1 MRRLMLCAGIAAVAL
16 LGQCPDIEFF
26 SARTVITTDLSSQ
39 TAIGVLYLHP
49 GKFVAGRYNLFSPN
63 KLMEVIPNYQRHMV
77 NCFQKKSFDTVT
89 PSAKDYSA
97 GAGSQLAL
105 AADLDNNELFG
116 VIWLG
121 YQRSSVQVHLVK
133 MLGLAVGT
141 QSYTVGMNAAS
152 ALFADVNGD
161 GFDDLLV
168 VNAGTFSASSIGSVS
183 VLLGNGDGTF
193 RSAVEYPVGNNSTA
207 IATGDFNGDGKLDI
221 AVANSGENHISILAG
236 NGDGTFKAATTVN
249 TNGRPVALAAADL
262 NGDGKLDLV
271 VLSFGLMG
279 TNTYSVLIGNGDG
292 TFKAPM
298 DTTLA
303 AGGTYVAVGDF
314 NLDGKADLAISH
326 FNANTVSVFSG
337 KGDGTFGSER
347 LYLVGTNPGALVIQ
361 DVNGDGKPDIV
372 VANGSSSVLL
382 ADPGSAG
389 ITTLLGNG
397 DGTFQA
403 APSLPAGNEPAGVVA
418 VDVNGDGKTDAVV
431 SNQFGG
437 ELDVYLNDGKGGFG
451 QPRRIAVTG
460 LNGNTTSAFGIAA
473 ADFNGDGKIDVALA
487 DGINQDV
494 TVLAG
499 NGDGDFN
506 PLTSVAMPAGAVS
519 LTAADF
525 NGDG

>member
-1 MRRLMLCAGIAAVAL
+1 MRRLMLSAGIAAVAL

-168 VNAGTFSASSIGSVS
+168 VNAGAFSASSIGSVS

-193 RSAVEYPVGNNSTA
+193 RAPTAFALGSRST
-207 IATGDFNGDGKLDI
+207 G
-221 AVANSGENHISILAG
+221 
-236 NGDGTFKAATTVN
+236 
-249 TNGRPVALAAADL
+249 LAAADL
-262 NGDGKLDLV
+262 NGDQRDDLIV
-271 VLSFGLMG
+271 PSYDGG
-279 TNTYSVLIGNGDG
+279 SISV
-292 TFKAPM
+292 M
-298 DTTLA
+298 LA
-303 AGGTYVAVGDF
+303 ARVAWFAASKSASLGTGG
-314 NLDGKADLAISH
+314 
-326 FNANTVSVFSG
+326 
-337 KGDGTFGSER
+337 
-347 LYLVGTNPGALVIQ
+347 
-361 DVNGDGKPDIV
+361 
-372 VANGSSSVLL
+372 
-382 ADPGSAG
+382 
-389 ITTLLGNG
+389 
-397 DGTFQA
+397 
-403 APSLPAGNEPAGVVA
+403 
-418 VDVNGDGKTDAVV
+418 
-431 SNQFGG
+431 
-437 ELDVYLNDGKGGFG
+437 
-451 QPRRIAVTG
+451 
-460 LNGNTTSAFGIAA
+460 
-473 ADFNGDGKIDVALA
+473 
-487 DGINQDV
+487 
-494 TVLAG
+494 
-499 NGDGDFN
+499 
-506 PLTSVAMPAGAVS
+506 
-519 LTAADF
+519 
-525 NGDG
+525 